1 MVLSMPKERSRV
13 RRALPD
19 MALICELRKALRALF
34 TESELGLPSERYMP
48 VVSIV
53 TAIFPRFSADMVIS
67 SL

>member
-1 MVLSMPKERSRV
+1 MPKERSRV
-13 RRALPD
+13 RKALPD